1 MTYQGCFDVRS
12 IITLNHHFVVGAVP
26 YPRLGLAD
34 VRVNLEALLSLTQQ
48 GFTEGISTAL
58 EQWVVRDQEGEAV
71 GVGSLCCGCSHNGS
85 QQP

>member
-1 MTYQGCFDVRS
+1 MTNQGCFFVRS
-12 IITLNHHFVVGAVP
+12 IITLDHHFVVGSVP
-26 YPRLGLAD
+26 YPRLGLAA

-58 EQWVVRDQEGEAV
+58 EEWVVRDQEGEAV
-71 GVGSLCCGCSHNGS
+71 GVGSLCCGCSNNGS